1 MHAAVRN
8 SNKERNEDA
17 DLTGTARLLKIIPN
31 KAVLSYLQQKRE
43 RLFVF
48 KRKILKIPSI
58 SVILKKSW
66 RTYHKS
72 SSAES
77 TKKKK
82 KVIRQNGYDE
92 CLRH

>member
-58 SVILKKSW
+58 SVILKKAGEHITSPLQLNPP
-66 RTYHKS
+66 
-72 SSAES
+72 
-77 TKKKK
+77 KKKK
-82 KVIRQNGYDE
+82 K
-92 CLRH
+92 